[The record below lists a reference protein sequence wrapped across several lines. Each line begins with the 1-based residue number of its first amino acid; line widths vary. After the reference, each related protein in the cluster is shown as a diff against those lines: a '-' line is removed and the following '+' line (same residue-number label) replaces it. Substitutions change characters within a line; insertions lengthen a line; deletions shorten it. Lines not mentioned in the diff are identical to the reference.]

1 MKLKAALYIRV
12 STEEQVENHSIP
24 SQKERIEAFCKSQDW
39 EIYDYFID
47 DGFSGKNLDRPAM
60 QKLLSEAGEKKFD
73 IVLIYR
79 LDRFSRRAL
88 DVLRVVEE
96 VFEPNQIFLKS
107 ATEPFDTSTIAGRM
121 MLTMLVGFAQFER
134 ESIAER
140 VKTNMLHKAAHGEW
154 CGANQAPFGYKN
166 MDKQLVIVQEE
177 AAIVKEI
184 FSMYASGNGLRTI
197 AKNLN
202 ERGCRTRKGYM
213 WSHTVIR
220 NILVNPQYVGNMIWN
235 RTERKG
241 TKTIKRDKS
250 EWIISKGNHD
260 PIVDKKTF
268 DAVQSILESRGK
280 MSMREASSDYVLS
293 GLVYCGQCGYKYRGW
308 YKKAKKPGR
317 KVRYYRCGGYNYY
330 GISCKTPSIQ
340 THELEEYVLQEL
352 EKLEQNESALW
363 QAYKHFQERDLGKKE
378 TLTVALK
385 ETKQTLSSI
394 GTRKQKWFDA
404 FEQGALEANDLKE
417 RINQLNNERE
427 KCEKRLVE
435 LEASMANI
443 EAKEISIGHALES
456 IKNVRQRWNSA
467 SVQEQKLLVRSIIN
481 KITIH
486 SRENIEI
493 EFYF

>member
-12 STEEQVENHSIP
+12 STEEQAENNSIP
-24 SQKERIEAFCKSQDW
+24 SQKERLEAYCKSQDW
-39 EIYDYFID
+39 EIYDCFID

-60 QKLLSEAGEKKFD
+60 QKLLHKAQEKEFD

-140 VKTNMLHKAAHGEW
+140 VKTNMLYKAAHGEW
-154 CGANQAPFGYKN
+154 CGGNQAPYGYKN
-166 MDKQLVIVQEE
+166 MDKQLVIVPEE
-177 AAIVKEI
+177 AAIVKEV

-197 AKNLN
+197 AKSLN
-202 ERGCRTRKGYM
+202 ERGCRTRKGCM

-220 NILVNPQYVGNMIWN
+220 NMLVNPQYAGYMVWN
-235 RTERKG
+235 RTQRKG

-250 EWIISKGNHD
+250 EWIISKGNHE

-268 DAVQSILESRGK
+268 DAVQSLLESRGK

-293 GLVYCGQCGYKYRGW
+293 GLVYCGQCGHKYRGW
-308 YKKAKKPGR
+308 YKNAKKPGR
-317 KVRYYRCGGYNYY
+317 KVRYYRCGGYNQF
-330 GISCKTPSIQ
+330 GTSCKSPSIQ
-340 THELEEYVLQEL
+340 APELEEYVLQEL
-352 EKLEQNESALW
+352 EKLEQNESALFH
-363 QAYKHFQERDLGKKE
+363 AYKHFQERDLGKKE
-378 TLTVALK
+378 TLAALLK
-385 ETKQTLSSI
+385 ETKQTLASI
-394 GTRKQKWFDA
+394 GTRKQKWFNA
-404 FEQGALEANDLKE
+404 FEQGILEANDLKE
-417 RINQLNNERE
+417 RINLLNNEKE
-427 KCEKRLVE
+427 ECEKRLAE
-435 LEASMANI
+435 LEASLANI
-443 EAKEISIGHALES
+443 EAREISISNALES
-456 IKNVRQRWNSA
+456 IKNVRQRWNLA
-467 SVQEQKLLVRSIIN
+467 STQEKKLLIRSIIN

-486 SRENIEI
+486 SRDNIEI